1 MQLGAIYCL
10 ILGDRNNH
18 SRAMEDDGIM
28 NEAAWRFT
36 VVNFTTQAVVPRLVD
51 SYSHRAYFLLKGD
64 SASRLPNL

>member
-36 VVNFTTQAVVPRLVD
+36 VVNFTAQD
-51 SYSHRAYFLLKGD
+51 
-64 SASRLPNL
+64 

>member
-10 ILGDRNNH
+10 ILSDRNNI

-36 VVNFTTQAVVPRLVD
+36 AVNFTAKD
-51 SYSHRAYFLLKGD
+51 
-64 SASRLPNL
+64 